1 MPWLHRSQPGVV
13 CRSPAPPSAIF
24 IMRGSGSVVE
34 ALAPSGG
41 WPLGV
46 ALLCRL
52 DRRRRDDAW
61 RRRDWPLL
69 SSRVPGRGNTPRA
82 CVRVS
87 VEFVLEGADLG
98 VDLRKKA
105 LEPVWATIAGGAC
118 GCPDP
123 DALLR
128 DRGRGHGAVGQ
139 EWRDSLRREPIQKVG
154 TLDTKGWEGIEGSGR
169 PRLRASGMRSARY
182 TASRALAPS
191 RCPRVSRTA
200 TAPPSRRIDRWPSR
214 MSFDRVDARVGGA
227 VSRPPRKSQRGA
239 PDGRRQ
245 GGQ

>member
-1 MPWLHRSQPGVV
+1 MDYVAGTWGRKLLDLKVAREAGICGPGVRAGAMAADGMANHRPELFPGRCRPKSRPIQRCPGCIGHEPGVV

-154 TLDTKGWEGIEGSGR
+154 TLDTKGWEGIGGLR
-169 PRLRASGMRSARY
+169 PTTPA
-182 TASRALAPS
+182 
-191 RCPRVSRTA
+191 
-200 TAPPSRRIDRWPSR
+200 
-214 MSFDRVDARVGGA
+214 
-227 VSRPPRKSQRGA
+227 SQRYA
-239 PDGRRQ
+239 
-245 GGQ
+245 